1 MTAGERLAQLRVEI
15 ADLDKQV
22 AAVKLA
28 RRLTIMGEGIV
39 NGDVPITDEMLF
51 SFRER
56 VPRKDRWLIGYAL
69 LISDGW
75 TVPTEGWLKGLAHFP
90 GNPKRPPPV
99 VPTSPADGR
108 GSGGGSGGGAVEIT
122 LEQSAA
128 VRLMKLAEI
137 EYFEGL
143 ANRKEWLKR
152 QPMRAWLLQ
161 DPVLR
166 AELVPRVTGYTEWED
181 RKVREA
187 ERKERE
193 AKERKERDAGGGG

>member
-1 MTAGERLAQLRVEI
+1 
-15 ADLDKQV
+15 
-22 AAVKLA
+22 
-28 RRLTIMGEGIV
+28 
-39 NGDVPITDEMLF
+39 
-51 SFRER
+51 
-56 VPRKDRWLIGYAL
+56 
-69 LISDGW
+69 
-75 TVPTEGWLKGLAHFP
+75 
-90 GNPKRPPPV
+90 
-99 VPTSPADGR
+99 
-108 GSGGGSGGGAVEIT
+108 
-122 LEQSAA
+122 
-128 VRLMKLAEI
+128 MKLAEI